1 MSFDIYCRASEV
13 GGRAGESFASPEEQ
27 EAAARAWAE
36 QAGVEVD
43 EVVEELDV
51 SGSLAADAR
60 ELGRLIRRVET
71 GESEGV
77 IVRYVDRFGRDMVE
91 NALAHDRIVAA
102 GGRLIATASGYD
114 TAHLNADTRMIFHIQ
129 SAIAQAQRER
139 RRRTAPAEQG
149 RRRCSRNLP
158 SAGGGGGVL
167 GYRAQCGRRA
177 DALRSPALRY
187 EPRLRGRAADP

>member
-13 GGRAGESFASPEEQ
+13 GSRAGESFASPEER

-77 IVRYVDRFGRDMVE
+77 IARMTAFSYPRAKDLGSDLEPSFGHPSNNRVDGSLSGDNVLLRSRLTFC
-91 NALAHDRIVAA
+91 A
-102 GGRLIATASGYD
+102 GEPTPRASAATAKLRRLFVHQE
-114 TAHLNADTRMIFHIQ
+114 TAVASTSQTLLT
-129 SAIAQAQRER
+129 
-139 RRRTAPAEQG
+139 
-149 RRRCSRNLP
+149 
-158 SAGGGGGVL
+158 
-167 GYRAQCGRRA
+167 
-177 DALRSPALRY
+177 
-187 EPRLRGRAADP
+187 DPQIRFDR